1 MLLVNDFTHH
11 GTVGDCQHAN
21 NIYRLTPRR
30 VAAEFSHPPASG
42 SVTFLINKHAAIAP
56 ITL

>member
-1 MLLVNDFTHH
+1 MLLVNDFTQH

-30 VAAEFSHPPASG
+30 EVADFPDPPASS
-42 SVTFLINKHAAIAP
+42 SVTLVNKHM
-56 ITL
+56 